1 MAEVAPSIPNA
12 HYIRV
17 YPDNYAAS
25 ETGSE
30 GEPHFEMDSQ
40 DEDLI
45 SISTRL
51 DQNQQYMDKQLA
63 LPTGHASDWLL
74 EPQAWQTTEGTDV
87 VLIRKPTASH
97 MSHRPTFPQHQWSKL
112 DCL

>member
-1 MAEVAPSIPNA
+1 M
-12 HYIRV
+12 IRT
-17 YPDNYAAS
+17 YLDNYAAS

-30 GEPHFEMDSQ
+30 GEVQFEVGSKEIS

-45 SISTRL
+45 SISARL
-51 DQNQQYMDKQLA
+51 DQNQQYMDEQLA
-63 LPTGHASDWLL
+63 LPTGHASAWLL